1 MRKIFTTLLRTD
13 QGIADVGKGFERRAD
28 RRFFVG
34 DHLAAQALGRSI
46 EAAYNPIMGVDQ
58 GIGEQVTPFRGA
70 DRKDRQLALPAQIPH
85 AIGVIALSLT
95 PQPRHTLS
103 WNACKQVRGKIEPL
117 KIFQSIEQAI
127 GGG

>member
-1 MRKIFTTLLRTD
+1 MSAKDLSVARTAAFSSVIISRNDRLATVLLR
-13 QGIADVGKGFERRAD
+13 
-28 RRFFVG
+28 
-34 DHLAAQALGRSI
+34 
-46 EAAYNPIMGVDQ
+46 GVDQ